1 MINRTDLIIINL
13 NQSFSSSEIKL
24 KKDENTRWVYFSLI
38 LVALL
43 GNLFW
48 FIHINMNI
56 NQLIEQRE
64 DTIAQ
69 LGVDT
74 EKLKQKGRI
83 NLSKKDIE
91 NLYNVE
97 NNRITWADKFTE
109 FANITPEDMAITGIV
124 FRNNK
129 FTINAISLINKNEKE
144 FAIVENL
151 INKLQSSEIISKDF
165 SNIKFKSS
173 QRKITRGQEILVFV
187 IEAKLNKSS

>member
-13 NQSFSSSEIKL
+13 NQSYSSSEIKL

-38 LVALL
+38 LLTLL

-69 LGVDT
+69 LDVDT

-83 NLSKKDIE
+83 NLSKRDIE

-97 NNRITWADKFTE
+97 KYRITWADKFTE

-129 FTINAISLINKNEKE
+129 FTINAISLINENEKE

-151 INKLQSSEIISKDF
+151 INTLQSSEIISKDF

>member
-1 MINRTDLIIINL
+1 MINRTGLIIINL
-13 NQSFSSSEIKL
+13 NQSYSSSEIKL

-91 NLYNVE
+91 NLYKVE
-97 NNRITWADKFTE
+97 INRITWADKFTE
-109 FANITPEDMAITGIV
+109 FANITPEDMAITRIV
-124 FRNNK
+124 FRNNR
-129 FTINAISLINKNEKE
+129 FTINAISLINENEKE

-151 INKLQSSEIISKDF
+151 ITTLQSSEIISKDF

-173 QRKITRGQEILVFV
+173 QIKITRGQEILVFV

>member
-13 NQSFSSSEIKL
+13 NQSYSSSEIKL
-24 KKDENTRWVYFSLI
+24 RKDENMRWVYFSLI

-48 FIHINMNI
+48 FIHINMNL

-64 DTIAQ
+64 DTISQ

-97 NNRITWADKFTE
+97 KNRVTWADKFTE

-129 FTINAISLINKNEKE
+129 FTINAISLINENEKE

-151 INKLQSSEIISKDF
+151 INTLQSSEIISKDF

-173 QRKITRGQEILVFV
+173 EIKITRGQEILVFV

>member
-13 NQSFSSSEIKL
+13 NQSYSSSEIKL

-56 NQLIEQRE
+56 NQLIEQRK

-129 FTINAISLINKNEKE
+129 FTINAISLINENEKE

-151 INKLQSSEIISKDF
+151 INTLQSSEIISKDF

-173 QRKITRGQEILVFV
+173 QIKITRGQEILVFV

>member
-13 NQSFSSSEIKL
+13 NQSYSSSEIKL

-48 FIHINMNI
+48 YIHINMNI

-69 LGVDT
+69 LGEDT

-97 NNRITWADKFTE
+97 KYRITWADKFTE

-129 FTINAISLINKNEKE
+129 FTINGISLINENEKE

-151 INKLQSSEIISKDF
+151 INTLQSSEIISKDF

>member
-1 MINRTDLIIINL
+1 MINRSDLIIINL
-13 NQSFSSSEIKL
+13 NQSFSSSEIKQ
-24 KKDENTRWVYFSLI
+24 KKDENRRWVYFSLI

-97 NNRITWADKFTE
+97 KNRITWADKFTE

-129 FTINAISLINKNEKE
+129 FTINAISLINENEKE

-151 INKLQSSEIISKDF
+151 INTLQSSEIISKDF

-187 IEAKLNKSS
+187 IEAKLNKSI

>member
-13 NQSFSSSEIKL
+13 NQSYSSSEIKL

-56 NQLIEQRE
+56 NQLIEQRV

-97 NNRITWADKFTE
+97 KNRVTWADKFTE

-129 FTINAISLINKNEKE
+129 FTINAISLINENEKE

-151 INKLQSSEIISKDF
+151 INTLQSSEIISKDF

>member
-13 NQSFSSSEIKL
+13 NQSYSSSEIKL

-48 FIHINMNI
+48 CIHINMNI

-69 LGVDT
+69 LDVDT

-97 NNRITWADKFTE
+97 KNRITWADKFTE

-129 FTINAISLINKNEKE
+129 FTINAISLINEDEKE

-151 INKLQSSEIISKDF
+151 INTLQSSEIISKDF

>member
-1 MINRTDLIIINL
+1 MINRSDLIIINL
-13 NQSFSSSEIKL
+13 NQSFSSSEIKQ

-48 FIHINMNI
+48 FIHINMNL

-97 NNRITWADKFTE
+97 KNRITWADKFTE

-173 QRKITRGQEILVFV
+173 KRKITRGQEILVFV
-187 IEAKLNKSS
+187 IEAKLNKSI

>member
-13 NQSFSSSEIKL
+13 NQSYSSSEIKL

-38 LVALL
+38 LMALL

-64 DTIAQ
+64 DTISQ

-97 NNRITWADKFTE
+97 KYRITWADKFTE

-129 FTINAISLINKNEKE
+129 FTINAISLINENEKE

-151 INKLQSSEIISKDF
+151 INTLQSSEIISKDF

>member
-1 MINRTDLIIINL
+1 MINRSDLIIINL
-13 NQSFSSSEIKL
+13 NQSFSSSEIKQ

-97 NNRITWADKFTE
+97 KNRVTWADKFAE

-129 FTINAISLINKNEKE
+129 FTINAISLINENEKE

-151 INKLQSSEIISKDF
+151 INTLQSSEIISKDF
-165 SNIKFKSS
+165 SNIKFKSF

>member
-1 MINRTDLIIINL
+1 MINRSDLIIINL
-13 NQSFSSSEIKL
+13 NQSFSSSEIKQ
-24 KKDENTRWVYFSLI
+24 KKDENMRWVYFSLI

-97 NNRITWADKFTE
+97 KNRITWADKFTE

-129 FTINAISLINKNEKE
+129 FTINAISLINQNEKE

-151 INKLQSSEIISKDF
+151 INSLQSSEIISKDF
-165 SNIKFKSS
+165 SNIKFKSF

-187 IEAKLNKSS
+187 IEAKLNKSI

>member
-13 NQSFSSSEIKL
+13 NQSYSSSEIKL

-38 LVALL
+38 QLALL

-48 FIHINMNI
+48 FIHINLNI

-64 DTIAQ
+64 DTISQ

-97 NNRITWADKFTE
+97 QNRVTWADKFTE

-129 FTINAISLINKNEKE
+129 FTINAISLINENEKE

-151 INKLQSSEIISKDF
+151 INTLQSSEIISKDF

>member
-1 MINRTDLIIINL
+1 MINRNDLIIINL
-13 NQSFSSSEIKL
+13 NQSFSSSEIKQ
-24 KKDENTRWVYFSLI
+24 KKDENTRWVFFTFIFL
-38 LVALL
+38 ALL

-48 FIHINMNI
+48 FIHLNLNI
-56 NQLIEQRE
+56 NQLIVQRE
-64 DTIAQ
+64 DTISQ
-69 LGVDT
+69 LLIDT
-74 EKLKQKGRI
+74 EQLKQEGRI

-97 NNRITWADKFTE
+97 KNRVTWADKFTE

-129 FTINAISLINKNEKE
+129 FTINAISLINENEKE

-151 INKLQSSEIISKDF
+151 INTLQSSEIISKDF

-173 QRKITRGQEILVFV
+173 KRKITRGQEILVFV

>member
-13 NQSFSSSEIKL
+13 NQSYSSSEIKL

-38 LVALL
+38 LLALL

-69 LGVDT
+69 LDVDT

-97 NNRITWADKFTE
+97 KNRITWADKFTE
-109 FANITPEDMAITGIV
+109 FANITPEDMAITGIIV
-124 FRNNK
+124 RNNR
-129 FTINAISLINKNEKE
+129 FTINAISLINEDEKE

-151 INKLQSSEIISKDF
+151 INTLQSSEIISKDF

-173 QRKITRGQEILVFV
+173 QIKITRGQEILVFI
-187 IEAKLNKSS
+187 IEAKLNKAS

>member
-1 MINRTDLIIINL
+1 MINRSDLIIINL

-24 KKDENTRWVYFSLI
+24 KKDENTRWVYFTLI
-38 LVALL
+38 LLALL

-56 NQLIEQRE
+56 NQLIEQRK

-74 EKLKQKGRI
+74 DKLKQKGRI

-97 NNRITWADKFTE
+97 KNRVTWADKFTE

-173 QRKITRGQEILVFV
+173 QIKITRGQEILVFV

>member
-13 NQSFSSSEIKL
+13 NQSYSSSEIKL

-38 LVALL
+38 LVVLL

-69 LGVDT
+69 LDVDT

-97 NNRITWADKFTE
+97 KNRVTWADKFTE

-129 FTINAISLINKNEKE
+129 FTINAISLINENEKE

-151 INKLQSSEIISKDF
+151 INTLQSSEIISKDF

>member
-1 MINRTDLIIINL
+1 MINRSDLIIINL
-13 NQSFSSSEIKL
+13 NQSYSSSEIKL

-38 LVALL
+38 LLALL

-56 NQLIEQRE
+56 NQLIEKRE

-97 NNRITWADKFTE
+97 KNRVTWADKFTE

-129 FTINAISLINKNEKE
+129 FTINAISLINENEKE

-151 INKLQSSEIISKDF
+151 INTLQSSEIISKDF

>member
-13 NQSFSSSEIKL
+13 NQSYSSSEIKL

-38 LVALL
+38 LLALL

-97 NNRITWADKFTE
+97 KNRVTWADKFTE
-109 FANITPEDMAITGIV
+109 FANITPEDMAITRIV

-129 FTINAISLINKNEKE
+129 FIINAISLINENEKE

-151 INKLQSSEIISKDF
+151 IKTLQKNKTISKDF
-165 SNIKFKSS
+165 SEIKFKSS
-173 QRKITRGQEILVFV
+173 ERKMTRGQEILVFV

>member
-13 NQSFSSSEIKL
+13 NQSYSSSEIKL

-38 LVALL
+38 LLALL

-56 NQLIEQRE
+56 NQLIKQRE
-64 DTIAQ
+64 ATIAQ

-97 NNRITWADKFTE
+97 KYRITWADKFTE

-129 FTINAISLINKNEKE
+129 FTINAISLINENEKE

-151 INKLQSSEIISKDF
+151 INTLQSSEIISKDF

>member
-1 MINRTDLIIINL
+1 MINRSDLIIINL

-24 KKDENTRWVYFSLI
+24 KKDEITRWVYFTLI
-38 LVALL
+38 LLALL

-56 NQLIEQRE
+56 NQLIEQRK

-74 EKLKQKGRI
+74 DKLKQKGRI

-173 QRKITRGQEILVFV
+173 QIKITRGQEILVFV

>member
-13 NQSFSSSEIKL
+13 NQSYSSSEIKL

-38 LVALL
+38 LLALL

-97 NNRITWADKFTE
+97 KNRVTWADKFTE

-129 FTINAISLINKNEKE
+129 FTINAISLINENEKE

-151 INKLQSSEIISKDF
+151 INSLQSSEIISKDF
-165 SNIKFKSS
+165 SNIKFKSF

-187 IEAKLNKSS
+187 IEAKLNKSI